1 MYWPLD
7 AHHGTDYLDLPV
19 LRRITEALVQ
29 GVDLHAV
36 SLAQHFPEEGW
47 IEAEPR
53 VSTLERISKAGN
65 WLRPSPS
72 PLAYVHSL
80 LLRHY
85 RRYLPSLV
93 LAEKDGQERR

>member
-47 IEAEPR
+47 SEAEPLTFGLCPLPPASALSS
-53 VSTLERISKAGN
+53 VSS
-65 WLRPSPS
+65 
-72 PLAYVHSL
+72 LACSC
-80 LLRHY
+80 
-85 RRYLPSLV
+85 
-93 LAEKDGQERR
+93 